1 MSKTLRTVAVIAG
14 AVALIAVT
22 AGAAAG
28 ALAPTLAGSLTVA
41 GVSTG
46 TIATIGA
53 IASVAATVA
62 NIGAQLTAKKPPAR
76 GAVNQVLIASD
87 APSPYVMGRTYIGG
101 ILRHDVGYGAT
112 LKKVPNP
119 YRAMVLL
126 LSVAGPVQSVE
137 ATYLDYAPVSFSA
150 NAATGY
156 YSGFLYRDIRLG
168 QGTET
173 ALTPSFAGVPGWSSA
188 HKLSSKCAVMLNLK
202 FDKDGKRF
210 ASGVPSIGHV
220 VLGVKVY
227 DPRLDSTY
235 PGGSGACRINDESTW
250 VYSENP
256 GLHALSYAL
265 GRYRV
270 GKKVFG
276 VGLPGEGIR
285 IADFVTLANVCDAN
299 GWKVGGGIY
308 EPGDR
313 WANLKEIL
321 QAGGAEPL
329 FTGGKLGCK
338 INAPRVSLDTVTAVD
353 LADDDAETT
362 PMQSWRNRRNGII
375 PKYRSEA
382 HKWEYV
388 PSDLVT
394 VPAYVTE
401 DGEEKIE
408 ERQYNLVQ
416 QKNQAAQLAA
426 YELVNGRELFPITL
440 VCKPRLRKFGP
451 GDMLTLNLPTDH
463 GLADVDA
470 VIVDRSIDPATMKVT
485 LTFVSETDGK
495 HDFALGRTGTAPPTP
510 SLTSP
515 EDRDNI
521 AAEVAFGT
529 DGAPGTP
536 GADGVTTYTWIA
548 YADSVDGQINFS
560 TGSPGG
566 RAYIGIA
573 VNKTTPTESTNPA
586 DYQWSAYRGPANFG
600 LVSFNGNTTVGSNFF
615 YRSAGSDGWT
625 TGAYSSESFTG
636 TAQLGFTLAQA
647 DRSIMVGLNTDPTTN
662 ADYATIDFAF
672 YLRNDGLVDIYE
684 SGSGISSHGAY
695 SATTKFQIIY
705 DGAMVRY
712 FKDGALQRQVVA
724 AANLRLFLDSS
735 LADAGG
741 RVENISWQAAGKA
754 GADGAPGTAGAP
766 GTNGTDGQTLY
777 EWNAYADSIDGNVNF
792 TTGAPGGRAF
802 IGRAIN
808 KTTSVESTNPADY
821 QWVQYTGPANFG
833 LVNFNGNSIV
843 GPNFI
848 QRIANYSAWDAS
860 AHSSES
866 FTGGAA
872 LSFKNPTNVHA
883 IMVGLNSDPTA
894 DASYTSLDYAWYMAE
909 DSHLQ
914 IYESGALIADYGVQP
929 AGVTM
934 QIVYNGKT
942 VRYYHGATFVREVAT
957 TAGRRF
963 WFDSSLAT
971 PGARIENITW
981 TAAGAAGSDGD
992 PGATGDTVIAIYRR
1006 QGTAP
1011 ATPTGNLT
1019 PSGWSTSKPADDG
1032 TPLWRSDGRILSADG
1047 VTLIGAWSA
1056 PSIFEAQAINLAAQ
1070 TIVIDSQNDT
1080 FGPIIRALDPS
1091 QAIAVTARIRVALNV
1106 GPRTQS
1112 ITTEFRLVGAGSW
1125 TTLASNSETDA
1136 SFVAVGAVGT
1146 ITNSSGVSQTYEIR
1160 ATTVMSSPNG
1170 DVQLERSYFRA

>member
-14 AVALIAVT
+14 AVALVATGV
-22 AGAAAG
+22 GAAAG
-28 ALAPTLAGSLTVA
+28 AGLIGTAGATAGAATVA
-41 GVSTG
+41 GISASTL
-46 TIATIGA
+46 ATIGT

-62 NIGAQLTAKKPPAR
+62 SIGAQLTAKKPPAR

-388 PSDLVT
+388 PSDLVS

-495 HDFALGRTGTAPPTP
+495 HDFALGRIGTAPPTP

-536 GADGVTTYTWIA
+536 GADGVTPYTWIA
-548 YADSVDGQINFS
+548 YADSADGQINFS

-586 DYQWSAYRGPANFG
+586 DYQWSAYRGPSNFG
-600 LVSFNGNTTVGSNFF
+600 LVNFNGNSIVGPNFAQKI
-615 YRSAGSDGWT
+615 AGSGFPTW
-625 TGAYSSESFTG
+625 GEASVYSSENFRGGAQTSFTFNAG
-636 TAQLGFTLAQA
+636 QEVMA
-647 DRSIMVGLNTDPTTN
+647 GLNTDPTTT
-662 ADYATIDFAF
+662 ASYTDIDYAFHLDAGGGNINIFENGTYIQ
-672 YLRNDGLVDIYE
+672 LV
-684 SGSGISSHGAY
+684 GAY
-695 SATTKFQIIY
+695 VAGTLMQIVY
-705 DGAMVRY
+705 NGRTVKYLYGA
-712 FKDGALQRQVVA
+712 ALAREVPA
-724 AANLRLFLDSS
+724 PPNLRLYFDS
-735 LADAGG
+735 AIAPIGG
-741 RVENISWQAAGKA
+741 RIENITFAAAGTA
-754 GADGAPGTAGAP
+754 GSDGSDGAPGAP
-766 GTNGTDGQTLY
+766 GADGFTLY
-777 EWNAYADSIDGNVNF
+777 EWNAYADSIDGAVNF

-821 QWVQYTGPANFG
+821 QWAQYTGPANFG
-833 LVNFNGNSIV
+833 LVNFNSNTIV

-848 QRIANYSAWDAS
+848 QKVGGSPVIWDAS
-860 AHSSES
+860 AYSSES

-872 LSFKNPTNVHA
+872 LSFKNPTNVHG
-883 IMVGLNSDPTA
+883 IMVGLNSDPTT
-894 DASYTSLDYAWYMAE
+894 DASYASLDYAWYMAE
-909 DSHLQ
+909 NSHLQ
-914 IYESGALIADYGVQP
+914 IWESNSLIADYGVQP

-957 TAGRRF
+957 TADRRF
-963 WFDSSLAT
+963 WFDTSLIT
-971 PGARIENITW
+971 LGARIENITW
-981 TAAGAAGSDGD
+981 AAAGAAGND
-992 PGATGDTVIAIYRR
+992 GATGDTVRR
-1006 QGTAP
+1006 IWIRSSGAP
-1011 ATPTGNLT
+1011 AAPTGNLT
-1019 PSGWSTSKPADDG
+1019 PSGWANDPPAPNG
-1032 TPLWRSDGRILSADG
+1032 LPLWSSDGRISGADN
-1047 VTLIGAWSA
+1047 VTLIGAWSTPVA
-1056 PSIFEAQAINLAAQ
+1056 AATSASTYAFCSASPSRRRCASISSHD
-1070 TIVIDSQNDT
+1070 TIGS
-1080 FGPIIRALDPS
+1080 GG
-1091 QAIAVTARIRVALNV
+1091 VTTTTRISLRKVSVL
-1106 GPRTQS
+1106 GQ
-1112 ITTEFRLVGAGSW
+1112 
-1125 TTLASNSETDA
+1125 
-1136 SFVAVGAVGT
+1136 
-1146 ITNSSGVSQTYEIR
+1146 GVSLW
-1160 ATTVMSSPNG
+1160 AH
-1170 DVQLERSYFRA
+1170 LAL